1 MMQAMRTTVTLDAD
15 TDQIIRRLMRDR
27 SLTFKQAVNEAI
39 RAGSATSR
47 RQRAFRTRT
56 FDMGP
61 PAIPL
66 DKAMRLAA
74 ELEDEELLRKI
85 AARK

>member
-1 MMQAMRTTVTLDAD
+1 MRTTVTLDAD
-15 TDQIIRRLMRDR
+15 TDQIVRRLMRDR
-27 SLTFKQAVNEAI
+27 DMTFKQALNEAI
-39 RAGSATSR
+39 RAGGTTSR
-47 RQRAFRTRT
+47 RRRAFRTRT
-56 FDMGP
+56 FDLGP

>member
-1 MMQAMRTTVTLDAD
+1 VTLDAD
-15 TDQIIRRLMRDR
+15 TDQIVRRLMRDR
-27 SLTFKQAVNEAI
+27 GMTFKQALNEAI
-39 RAGSATSR
+39 RAGGATPR
-47 RQRAFRTRT
+47 RRRAKRTRT

-66 DKAMRLAA
+66 DKAVRLAA
-74 ELEDEELLRKI
+74 ELEDEELVRKI